1 LNEFFEL
8 LYEAFL
14 GKTYEIIMQDVYA
27 SRTQQTVT
35 ELKFDLNG
43 GVFCAGQ
50 AGRYGSK
57 FPEGAVTC
65 LDKEDLP
72 LLHHSL
78 TDLTRPLEVMNN
90 TCMRASPN
98 NKGLILL
105 FESQSLA
112 KKVSVENKVSPG
124 LGWSFLTLL

>member
-14 GKTYEIIMQDVYA
+14 GKTYGIIMQDVYA
-27 SRTQQTVT
+27 SSTQQIVV
-35 ELKFDLNG
+35 ELKFDVNG
-43 GVFCAGQ
+43 GMFCAGRVS
-50 AGRYGSK
+50 RYGSK
-57 FPEGAVTC
+57 FLEGAVTC

-78 TDLTRPLEVMNN
+78 TDLTRPFEVMNN

-105 FESQSLA
+105 F
-112 KKVSVENKVSPG
+112 VNYD
-124 LGWSFLTLL
+124 FLYAN

>member
-1 LNEFFEL
+1 MNEFFEL
-8 LYEAFL
+8 LYEAFF
-14 GKTYEIIMQDVYA
+14 GNTYGIIMQDVYA
-27 SRTQQTVT
+27 SSTQQIVA
-35 ELKFDLNG
+35 ELKFDLSG
-43 GVFCAGQ
+43 GVFCVGQ
-50 AGRYGSK
+50 VGRYGSK

-78 TDLTRPLEVMNN
+78 TVLTRPLEVMNN
-90 TCMRASPN
+90 TCMRPSPN

-112 KKVSVENKVSPG
+112 KKVGVENKVPHG
-124 LGWSFLTLL
+124 LGWSFLNLL